1 MVNGS
6 IVKNVRD
13 GPAVAQIIRS
23 ARRTGRMVPETSVTF
38 DQYEGVQ
45 IFADSGRICSPVF
58 VASALDR
65 LPGILR
71 HYQHH
76 DLWDGLVGE
85 GVIEFLDK
93 REEAQCLIAMN
104 IDTYLADPG
113 PHTHVE
119 IDPSVIF
126 GPTTGADNV
135 IRSHRRPC
143 TRKLPP
149 PPHLTAPPTR
159 LRTACIPFSDH
170 NQAPR
175 NIYQAS
181 MHKQAIAMPMLMIDN
196 RFDVHLY
203 KMNYPTRPLVSTRVG
218 NDPII
223 SLELPSGCSP
233 IVAILCYGG
242 QNQEDRY
249 RGAGAFT

>member
-1 MVNGS
+1 MGVILRDVPEGPTPVMVNGS
-6 IVKNVRD
+6 VVKSVLD

-23 ARRTGRMVPETSVTF
+23 ARRTGRLVPDTSVTF

-71 HYQHH
+71 HYEHH
-76 DLWDGLVGE
+76 ELWDGLVGE

-93 REEAQCLIAMN
+93 REEGHCLVASN
-104 IDTYLADPG
+104 IDTYLADPA

-126 GPTTGADNV
+126 GPTT
-135 IRSHRRPC
+135 
-143 TRKLPP
+143 
-149 PPHLTAPPTR
+149 
-159 LRTACIPFSDH
+159 ACIPFSDH

-175 NIYQAS
+175 CVPPLPPPRPRPNVHRCCLCPHPSS
-181 MHKQAIAMPMLMIDN
+181 MHADLSSPG
-196 RFDVHLY
+196 
-203 KMNYPTRPLVSTRVG
+203 TSTRLRCT
-218 NDPII
+218 
-223 SLELPSGCSP
+223 S
-233 IVAILCYGG
+233 
-242 QNQEDRY
+242 R
-249 RGAGAFT
+249 R